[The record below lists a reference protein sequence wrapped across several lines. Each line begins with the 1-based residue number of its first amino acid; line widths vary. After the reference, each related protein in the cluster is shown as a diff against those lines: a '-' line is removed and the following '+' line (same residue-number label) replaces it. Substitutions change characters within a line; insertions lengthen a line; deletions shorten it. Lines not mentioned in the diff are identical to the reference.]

1 MRLLHARHATT
12 LPAWR
17 RCRKLMDSEE
27 QQASQML
34 TAPNN
39 RLSRRAFLSGAAA
52 SIALLSSTSLTQMVF
67 AIEPMSG
74 AFDYESFSQ
83 RMKDLAAQ
91 PYQSPVLIDSPVY
104 TGLNYDGYRR
114 VQFNTEKA
122 RWRGD
127 DHGFQIQAFPPGW
140 LFKETVSV
148 YEITDGDAH
157 PFA

>member
-1 MRLLHARHATT
+1 SQAGEDGFTAVFRQHCAMRLLHARHATT

-34 TAPNN
+34 TAPKY

-52 SIALLSSTSLTQMVF
+52 SIALLSSTSLGSAVF

-74 AFDYESFSQ
+74 AFDYDSFSQ
-83 RMKDLAAQ
+83 RMKDLAAE
-91 PYQSPVLIDSPVY
+91 PYQSPVLIDSPAY

-114 VQFNTEKA
+114 VQFNTDKA
-122 RWRGD
+122 RWNGD
-127 DHGFQIQAFPPGW
+127 DHGFQIQAFPPG
-140 LFKETVSV
+140 
-148 YEITDGDAH
+148 
-157 PFA
+157 